1 MGADMCL
8 TVLAP
13 GTGSEVEEDVL
24 RGELVE
30 VAAGVQDD
38 RRETTKRTLAEAWQR
53 AAAGHTLL
61 DGVGLPP
68 VALSDDD
75 LEEWAERQ
83 NVPQRRRGRHGDDRG
98 VRRDPLDG
106 LARRRDRRP
115 SCDPRRHRLLIIIAA
130 PPRRP

>member
-1 MGADMCL
+1 MPHRSRAGHEI
-8 TVLAP
+8 
-13 GTGSEVEEDVL
+13 GGDVL

-75 LEEWAERQ
+75 LEEWSERQ
-83 NVPQRRRGRHGDDRG
+83 KVPQRRRGRHGDDRG
-98 VRRDPLDG
+98 VRRDRSTGSLDAAIV
-106 LARRRDRRP
+106 ARRAILADTA
-115 SCDPRRHRLLIIIAA
+115 S
-130 PPRRP
+130 